1 MLTLLE
7 RYPNNPWDSIIPHP
21 FIPLQSQWQD
31 HRTSVHIKR
40 NSEKMRK
47 LVLDWCKQLFPVNL
61 EISWSSLPSCSITPH
76 ITIYGSLLSES
87 LTRNYKAEAVRIP
100 ISNCGEARSLRRLDC
115 FSVLKQNPRKKLTA
129 ITPTRRCKV
138 LFCETSRGFARV
150 RDYTSTQ
157 RRVLYIY
164 THEEWIRGKSL
175 LGRQIKQ
182 LRYQS
187 SA

>member
-1 MLTLLE
+1 MGLDHPPSLHPPAISVA
-7 RYPNNPWDSIIPHP
+7 RSPHLSP
-21 FIPLQSQWQD
+21 HQKKF
-31 HRTSVHIKR
+31 RK
-40 NSEKMRK
+40 KMRN
-47 LVLDWCKQLFPVNL
+47 LVLDIRNADWCKQLIPVNL

-175 LGRQIKQ
+175 LGRRIKQ